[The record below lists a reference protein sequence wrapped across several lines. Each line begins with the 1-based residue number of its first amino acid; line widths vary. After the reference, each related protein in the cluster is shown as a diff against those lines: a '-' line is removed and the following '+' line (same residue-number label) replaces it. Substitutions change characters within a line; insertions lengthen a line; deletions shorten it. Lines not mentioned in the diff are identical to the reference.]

1 MGSEFMSFVSL
12 LLDGCQ
18 RNNRMGVM
26 KSIWVVFCL
35 LMVSGCETLNVVN
48 NIKYNHKIV
57 EESTR
62 VQEEPKKASE
72 INVEEN
78 IVQQSIPTLYDL
90 TDPSNEIRPEELMV
104 YRHTTGRIRVF
115 QVIKEKGKDAD
126 DIDVTWVLA
135 RGEDMAIGII
145 NDRGYVNG
153 EYVQGGEYRYI
164 GPLTYQTA
172 PIIDGVEQ
180 KRTNTVR
187 LFVEVGCEFDKVMQK
202 QKKLSES
209 NVE

>member
-1 MGSEFMSFVSL
+1 
-12 LLDGCQ
+12 
-18 RNNRMGVM
+18 MGVLESM
-26 KSIWVVFCL
+26 WVVFCV
-35 LMVSGCETLNVVN
+35 LMVSGCETLKVVN
-48 NIKYNHKIV
+48 NLKNNHKVV
-57 EESTR
+57 EEAPV
-62 VQEEPKKASE
+62 VQEKPQKASE

>member
-1 MGSEFMSFVSL
+1 MRFISL
-12 LLDGCQ
+12 LLGGLQ
-18 RNNRMGVM
+18 RKLRIGVM
-26 KSIWVVFCL
+26 EGMWVVFCV
-35 LMVSGCETLNVVN
+35 LMVCGCEMLKVVN
-48 NIKYNHKIV
+48 DPKYKYNDEIV
-57 EESTR
+57 EVSMIA
-62 VQEEPKKASE
+62 QEEPKKTSE
-72 INVEEN
+72 IDVEEN

-90 TDPSNEIRPEELMV
+90 TDSSNEIRPEELMV

-126 DIDVTWVLA
+126 DMDVTWVLSV
-135 RGEDMAIGII
+135 GEDMAIGII

-153 EYVQGGEYRYI
+153 EYVQCGEYRYI

-180 KRTNTVR
+180 ERTNTVR

>member
-1 MGSEFMSFVSL
+1 MSFVSL

-18 RNNRMGVM
+18 RKNRMGVM
-26 KSIWVVFCL
+26 KSMWVVFCL

-78 IVQQSIPTLYDL
+78 IVQQYIPTLYDL
-90 TDPSNEIRPEELMV
+90 TNSSNEIRPEELMI
-104 YRHTTGRIRVF
+104 YRHTVGRIMVF
-115 QVIKEKGKDAD
+115 QSIKEKGKDEGD
-126 DIDVTWVLA
+126 SDVTWVLA
-135 RGEDMAIGII
+135 SGKNMTIGII

-153 EYVQGGEYRYI
+153 EYVQSGEYRYI

-209 NVE
+209 NIE